1 MHPLAQ
7 SAYPAVLVSNNRRA
21 LRLPAVLSK
30 TGLSRTTVFRLI
42 SQHRFP
48 ASHKLSER
56 VSVWD
61 EASIDAW
68 LAEKFGGT
76 QS

>member
-1 MHPLAQ
+1 MNTIVATAH
-7 SAYPAVLVSNNRRA
+7 RRA
-21 LRLPAVLSK
+21 LRLPAVLTK

-48 ASHKLSER
+48 ASHKLSVR

-68 LAEKFGGT
+68 LTEKFGGAR
-76 QS
+76 S